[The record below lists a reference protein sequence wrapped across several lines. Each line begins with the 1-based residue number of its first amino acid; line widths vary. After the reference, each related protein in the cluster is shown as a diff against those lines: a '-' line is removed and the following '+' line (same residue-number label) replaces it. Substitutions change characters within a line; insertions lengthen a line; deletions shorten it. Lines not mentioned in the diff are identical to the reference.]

1 MKIKV
6 VASKP
11 IEEREQFG
19 IEPLI
24 GKEFDA
30 VAFNFEGQVRI
41 NSDEFGGEVIL
52 NKNEYEVIQ

>member
-11 IEEREQFG
+11 TEDQES

-30 VAFNFEGQVRI
+30 KPVFEEGQVRI